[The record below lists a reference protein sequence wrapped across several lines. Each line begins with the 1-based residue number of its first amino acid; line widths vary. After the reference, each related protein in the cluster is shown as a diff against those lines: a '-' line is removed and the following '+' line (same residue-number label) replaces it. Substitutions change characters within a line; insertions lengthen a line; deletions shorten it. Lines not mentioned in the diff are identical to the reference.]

1 MLATPTRRVPT
12 GPEWAH
18 EVKWDGMRILAD
30 IHDGQVRLTSRTERD
45 VTVAFP
51 ELAGLANEF
60 EDMLLDGEAVVLRDG
75 IPSFAALA
83 ERFHVTSP
91 TKAAALAARA
101 PVTLMV
107 FDLLRL
113 YGVDLTG
120 RSWTDRRATLE
131 RLELQNPHWTVP
143 PTFTDGQ
150 ALWEATREQGLEGIV
165 SKRRSGR
172 YAAGART
179 EDWVKLPHRTS
190 QSVVIGGW
198 RPETDQVD
206 RLGAVLV
213 GVPGVGGLRY
223 LGRVGSGIA
232 GKTARALAADLA
244 PLTSA
249 NDNVVERNE
258 FYDNAVG
265 VYFMY
270 TEGGVVKNNIIS
282 HATGATGMGI
292 GFKEASGTIIENNEI
307 IYCGVGI
314 GSDLSPFQPDSTIEI
329 RGNRFAY
336 NGVGIL
342 FNSETGGNNMIDN
355 VFEGNL
361 TQVAYGGHGDNNNSP
376 KNVWSGNYWD
386 DYQGFDRNADGV
398 GDKTHEL
405 YAYADQIWMELPIAR
420 FFRSS
425 PVMELLDFLERLAPF
440 STPDLILRDEK
451 PRFVKPERTA
461 RS

>member
-1 MLATPTRRVPT
+1 MRPMLATPTRRVPT

-131 RLELQNPHWTVP
+131 RLELQGPHWTVP

-198 RPETDQVD
+198 RPETDQVGPA
-206 RLGAVLV
+206 RGRPRRRAGGWRAALPGA
-213 GVPGVGGLRY
+213 
-223 LGRVGSGIA
+223 GRVGDRRQDRQG
-232 GKTARALAADLA
+232 ARRR
-244 PLTSA
+244 P
-249 NDNVVERNE
+249 
-258 FYDNAVG
+258 
-265 VYFMY
+265 
-270 TEGGVVKNNIIS
+270 
-282 HATGATGMGI
+282 GA
-292 GFKEASGTIIENNEI
+292 
-307 IYCGVGI
+307 
-314 GSDLSPFQPDSTIEI
+314 
-329 RGNRFAY
+329 
-336 NGVGIL
+336 
-342 FNSETGGNNMIDN
+342 
-355 VFEGNL
+355 
-361 TQVAYGGHGDNNNSP
+361 
-376 KNVWSGNYWD
+376 
-386 DYQGFDRNADGV
+386 
-398 GDKTHEL
+398 
-405 YAYADQIWMELPIAR
+405 
-420 FFRSS
+420 
-425 PVMELLDFLERLAPF
+425 
-440 STPDLILRDEK
+440 PDLRREPVRRRGAPRGRLRHHLG
-451 PRFVKPERTA
+451 PSGACLRRPGAGTHR
-461 RS
+461 

>member
-1 MLATPTRRVPT
+1 MRPMLATPTRRVPT

-249 NDNVVERNE
+249 GSPFVDEVPPE
-258 FYDNAVG
+258 D
-265 VYFMY
+265 
-270 TEGGVVKNNIIS
+270 
-282 HATGATGMGI
+282 
-292 GFKEASGTIIENNEI
+292 ASGTTWVHPVLVCDVQALGLTDSRRLRQPA
-307 IYCGVGI
+307 YRGLRP
-314 GSDLSPFQPDSTIEI
+314 DLTPGD
-329 RGNRFAY
+329 
-336 NGVGIL
+336 
-342 FNSETGGNNMIDN
+342 IDP
-355 VFEGNL
+355 
-361 TQVAYGGHGDNNNSP
+361 A
-376 KNVWSGNYWD
+376 
-386 DYQGFDRNADGV
+386 
-398 GDKTHEL
+398 
-405 YAYADQIWMELPIAR
+405 ELPDA
-420 FFRSS
+420 
-425 PVMELLDFLERLAPF
+425 
-440 STPDLILRDEK
+440 
-451 PRFVKPERTA
+451 
-461 RS
+461 